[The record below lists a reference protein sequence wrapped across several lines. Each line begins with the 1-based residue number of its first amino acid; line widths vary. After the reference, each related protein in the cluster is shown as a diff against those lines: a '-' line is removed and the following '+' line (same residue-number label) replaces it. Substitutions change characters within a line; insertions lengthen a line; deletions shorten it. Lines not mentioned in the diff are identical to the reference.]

1 MVSVCLPSDALS
13 QYLPSYLGFSYLGRG
28 VSLHCCYSKAQ
39 PLLLTLGEGYLFTA
53 APPDLKCGVAPLRP
67 SCAYAAAAPGL
78 RGGVA
83 PLGHAFVWSVAATAL
98 LHGPS
103 QTPAALSNSMKQ
115 PFNVGPP
122 KTDGSWWRGLT
133 VCGPLEK
140 GMAAHFS
147 ILALRTS

>member
-122 KTDGSWWRGLT
+122 KTDGS
-133 VCGPLEK
+133 
-140 GMAAHFS
+140 
-147 ILALRTS
+147 